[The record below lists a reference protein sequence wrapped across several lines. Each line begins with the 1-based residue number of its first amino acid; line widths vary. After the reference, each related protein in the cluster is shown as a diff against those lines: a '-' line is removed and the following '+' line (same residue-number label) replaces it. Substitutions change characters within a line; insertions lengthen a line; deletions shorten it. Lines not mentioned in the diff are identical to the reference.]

1 MRIGIDAV
9 SLLLRS
15 AGVKTWT
22 WHWID
27 ALRRNAGEDRID
39 AVPFIG
45 ELPELRHERS
55 VLGARETWP
64 RIALLH
70 AMNARGSPLVSLL
83 ASRFDVFHM
92 SNQIR
97 RLPRKACVTGTIH
110 DLTCWIMPEL
120 HTRGNIQ
127 ADRLFAERVLR
138 HAAGLIA
145 VSENTR
151 ADAIRLLDF
160 DPDRIRVIYPGVAD
174 AYFTASAR
182 TMERP
187 YVLYVGSIEPRKN
200 LGALL
205 NAWHGLR
212 PSVREAYDLVI
223 AGPPGWDYEKTMARL
238 RAGGNGVRYL
248 GYVAESE
255 LPGLFAAAAVFAYP
269 SLYEGF
275 GFPVAQAMAARVPV
289 LTSNVSSLP
298 EIAAAGAV
306 LVDPRSEDEIRGGL
320 DRLLTSPSL
329 RATLA
334 RHGAARAAEFRW
346 DVNARKSL
354 EFFHAAAGHSG
365 G

>member
-1 MRIGIDAV
+1 MRIGIDAI

-27 ALRRNAGEDRID
+27 ALRRNASGDRID

-45 ELPELRHERS
+45 DLPPLRHERS
-55 VLGARETWP
+55 VLGPFGTWP

-70 AMNARGSPLVSLL
+70 AMNTRGSPLVHLV
-83 ASRFDVFHM
+83 ASRLDVFHM

-97 RLPRKACVTGTIH
+97 RPPRGTCITGTIH

-120 HTRGNIQ
+120 HTRANIA
-127 ADRLFAERVLR
+127 ADRFFAERVLR

-145 VSENTR
+145 VSESTR
-151 ADAIRLLDF
+151 SDAIRLLDVE
-160 DPDRIRVIYPGVAD
+160 PERIRVIYPGVAD
-174 AYFTASAR
+174 AYFTATAR
-182 TMERP
+182 QTERP

-200 LGALL
+200 LDSLL
-205 NAWHGLR
+205 NAWDNLR
-212 PSVREAYDLVI
+212 PSVREAYDLLI
-223 AGPPGWDYEKTMARL
+223 AGPPGWACEKTIARL
-238 RAGGNGVRYL
+238 RAGANGVKYL
-248 GYVAESE
+248 GYVAESA
-255 LPGLFAAAAVFAYP
+255 LPALFAGATVFAYP

-306 LVDPRSEDEIRGGL
+306 LIDPRSEDEIRGGL
-320 DRLLTSPSL
+320 ERLLTSPSL

-334 RHGAARAAEFRW
+334 RDGAIRAAEFRW
-346 DVNARKSL
+346 DVNAKKSL
-354 EFFHAAAGHSG
+354 EFFHAAAGRSG
-365 G
+365 S